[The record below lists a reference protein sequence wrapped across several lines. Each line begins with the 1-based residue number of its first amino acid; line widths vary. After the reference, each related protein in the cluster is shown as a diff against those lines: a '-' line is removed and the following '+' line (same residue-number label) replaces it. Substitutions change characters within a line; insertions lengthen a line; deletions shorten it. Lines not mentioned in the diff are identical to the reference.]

1 MVAPEQREAY
11 SSEHAITDFNSADA
25 KRNTQS
31 VSVASRVLLCTTW
44 RELENVQIRWS
55 LFALRSAGNKSPSTA
70 EAQHLALRATAVE

>member
-11 SSEHAITDFNSADA
+11 SSEHVITDFNSADA

-31 VSVASRVLLCTTW
+31 VSVASRVYYLAGIGKCTNP
-44 RELENVQIRWS
+44 LEP
-55 LFALRSAGNKSPSTA
+55 FALRSVGINLSSTA